1 MPHNEQPNTPTWK
14 DVACPKFHALGDRL
28 AKLEAIQRGD
38 EICQGKQARP
48 SGQVEAM
55 LAGERES
62 CLRGQMEMVMR
73 ALGYSL
79 QSVLTANPQLGDE
92 CELRVVVLRCGVD
105 DDVQY
110 GIDLGRR
117 KALEEARKN

>member
-1 MPHNEQPNTPTWK
+1 MRTTSNPTPHGETWSPE
-14 DVACPKFHALGDRL
+14 VHALGDGPSWGHT
-28 AKLEAIQRGD
+28 AGD
-38 EICQGKQARP
+38 EICRAAARRP
-48 SGQVEAM
+48 DRSKRYG
-55 LAGERES
+55 GERES

-79 QSVLTANPQLGDE
+79 QSVLNANPQLGDE

-110 GIDLGRR
+110 GIDLGRQ